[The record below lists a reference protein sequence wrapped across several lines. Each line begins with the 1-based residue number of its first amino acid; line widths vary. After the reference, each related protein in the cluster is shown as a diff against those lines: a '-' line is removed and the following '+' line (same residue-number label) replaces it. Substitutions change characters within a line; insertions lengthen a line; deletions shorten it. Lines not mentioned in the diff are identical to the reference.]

1 MLKLREVIFL
11 YYNVFNM
18 KYYGGHFDELFKFS
32 IAAVEL
38 VNAM

>member
-18 KYYGGHFDELFKFS
+18 KYYGGKFC